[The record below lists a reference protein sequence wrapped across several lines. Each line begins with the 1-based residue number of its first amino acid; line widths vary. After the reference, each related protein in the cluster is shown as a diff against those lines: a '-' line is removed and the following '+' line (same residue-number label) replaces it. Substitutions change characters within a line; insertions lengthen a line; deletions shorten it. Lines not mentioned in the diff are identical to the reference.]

1 MVSIHWCDG
10 SCNIIEDL
18 FGRICVPN
26 EIEGLNLKVFN
37 VIKRIN
43 ESKALVKHISCEF
56 RCKLDGKKC
65 NS

>member
-10 SCNIIEDL
+10 SCNTVEDL

-26 EIEGLNLKVFN
+26 EIEDLNSKVFN
-37 VIKRIN
+37 MIKGIN
-43 ESKALVKHISCEF
+43 ESKTLVKHISSEC
-56 RCKLDGKKC
+56 RCKLDGRKC

>member
-43 ESKALVKHISCEF
+43 ESKTLV
-56 RCKLDGKKC
+56 
-65 NS
+65 